1 MPATGRQMVG
11 PFIFFDHIGPAKFA
25 AGHGI
30 DVRPHPHIG
39 LATVTYLFEGE
50 LVHRDSL
57 EFVQP
62 IRPGD
67 VNWMTAGQGIVH
79 SERTGDELR
88 RSGSRIH
95 GIQTWVALPL
105 SAEESKPAFFHHP
118 ATTLPELRT
127 AGVTARVIAGTA
139 LGQRSP
145 VGVFSSMLYVDLSLT
160 DGASF
165 EIPNEHE
172 DRAIYVATGRIALDD
187 AEFSPGNMIVL
198 ERNAPAN
205 IRALEESRLL
215 LLGGAPLEGRRYIW
229 WNFVS
234 SSRERIEQAKRDWV
248 EERFAKV
255 PGETEF
261 IPVPSEETHPP
272 PL

>member
-1 MPATGRQMVG
+1 
-11 PFIFFDHIGPAKFA
+11 
-25 AGHGI
+25 
-30 DVRPHPHIG
+30 
-39 LATVTYLFEGE
+39 
-50 LVHRDSL
+50 
-57 EFVQP
+57 
-62 IRPGD
+62 
-67 VNWMTAGQGIVH
+67 
-79 SERTGDELR
+79 
-88 RSGSRIH
+88 
-95 GIQTWVALPL
+95 
-105 SAEESKPAFFHHP
+105 
-118 ATTLPELRT
+118 
-127 AGVTARVIAGTA
+127 
-139 LGQRSP
+139 
-145 VGVFSSMLYVDLSLT
+145 MLYVDLSLT